1 MSTGDHQR
9 TSRKKD
15 RTSSTNNA
23 GCSNAAK
30 WPPLAGSFQYRMFG
44 NRRSAHRRDG
54 RCSYRA
60 ITRMSD
66 SARYRHIQLGSTG
79 YPNRWIRVR
88 AVTSPLVDRSSLFMG
103 VDAETGFTVED
114 FDGGWFAES

>member
-66 SARYRHIQLGSTG
+66 SAREGHVL
-79 YPNRWIRVR
+79 RWSVLDGERSDHSFEARADTALAPVR
-88 AVTSPLVDRSSLFMG
+88 
-103 VDAETGFTVED
+103 
-114 FDGGWFAES
+114 

>member
-66 SARYRHIQLGSTG
+66 SARDRHIGV
-79 YPNRWIRVR
+79 RVGHSR
-88 AVTSPLVDRSSLFMG
+88 
-103 VDAETGFTVED
+103 
-114 FDGGWFAES
+114 

>member
-1 MSTGDHQR
+1 MSTGDHER

-23 GCSNAAK
+23 GCSKAAK
-30 WPPLAGSFQYRMFG
+30 WPPWAGSFQYRMFG

-66 SARYRHIQLGSTG
+66 SARERHVWGCDL
-79 YPNRWIRVR
+79 IR
-88 AVTSPLVDRSSLFMG
+88 
-103 VDAETGFTVED
+103 
-114 FDGGWFAES
+114 

>member
-66 SARYRHIQLGSTG
+66 SARERHLGGSPLRTEQELRSSQSRIDSTG
-79 YPNRWIRVR
+79 
-88 AVTSPLVDRSSLFMG
+88 T
-103 VDAETGFTVED
+103 TV
-114 FDGGWFAES
+114 

>member
-66 SARYRHIQLGSTG
+66 SARERHLGARYAGSG
-79 YPNRWIRVR
+79 PFYWSMWRMLLLLAAPHPGAR
-88 AVTSPLVDRSSLFMG
+88 RS
-103 VDAETGFTVED
+103 V
-114 FDGGWFAES
+114 

>member
-66 SARYRHIQLGSTG
+66 SARERLRSQVVIATLRRAFVMVSS
-79 YPNRWIRVR
+79 IR
-88 AVTSPLVDRSSLFMG
+88 
-103 VDAETGFTVED
+103 GFVE
-114 FDGGWFAES
+114 ASC

>member
-66 SARYRHIQLGSTG
+66 SARDRHIQLG
-79 YPNRWIRVR
+79 PPVIRTDGFGSGRSR
-88 AVTSPLVDRSSLFMG
+88 AR
-103 VDAETGFTVED
+103 
-114 FDGGWFAES
+114 

>member
-30 WPPLAGSFQYRMFG
+30 WPPLAGSSQYRMFG
-44 NRRSAHRRDG
+44 NGAPPTAGMGAAVIG
-54 RCSYRA
+54 R
-60 ITRMSD
+60 
-66 SARYRHIQLGSTG
+66 
-79 YPNRWIRVR
+79 
-88 AVTSPLVDRSSLFMG
+88 
-103 VDAETGFTVED
+103 
-114 FDGGWFAES
+114 

>member
-30 WPPLAGSFQYRMFG
+30 WPPLPGSFQYRMFG

-54 RCSYRA
+54 RCSSLGKTEQPVGTVTGAPADPEIHSLTCRRLSHYSRA
-60 ITRMSD
+60 DEAPVPCS
-66 SARYRHIQLGSTG
+66 Q
-79 YPNRWIRVR
+79 
-88 AVTSPLVDRSSLFMG
+88 
-103 VDAETGFTVED
+103 
-114 FDGGWFAES
+114 

>member
-66 SARYRHIQLGSTG
+66 SARERHFALGSF
-79 YPNRWIRVR
+79 
-88 AVTSPLVDRSSLFMG
+88 SPGL
-103 VDAETGFTVED
+103 AEVFGEFGQSRKHPCVQSI
-114 FDGGWFAES
+114 G